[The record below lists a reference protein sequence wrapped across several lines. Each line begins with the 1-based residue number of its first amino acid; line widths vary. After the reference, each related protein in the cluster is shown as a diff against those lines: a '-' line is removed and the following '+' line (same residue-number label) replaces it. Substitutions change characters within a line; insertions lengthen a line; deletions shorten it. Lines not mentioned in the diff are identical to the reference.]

1 MSDITYEN
9 KKSHSLRTFI
19 ILMLAITLTCVS
31 LAMITEASWERSGS
45 LMEAVIMS
53 FLAGGVALSAHLLPA
68 LTKKRVGKFGWGIVS
83 MIWVVAVL
91 VTLYSHT
98 VFFVSTMTEA
108 GNSRANKSSQVQDIK
123 SISEENKKLMT
134 NTDARSV
141 VAISRDIANID
152 IQINQ
157 LTPRACAN
165 CKRIKGNIAG
175 LQAKKDALNIEMEEA
190 KRVAAL
196 RDEAIKMDQKAAEVK
211 NNARL
216 DPVTEKLV
224 SIFNGMNV
232 DGITLFI
239 SVVNAALL
247 EMLASL
253 FWWLVWP
260 DKKIVE
266 VDPEN
271 RNSLNKRKRP
281 ENILVEKNERKLLES
296 NEKSLIEN
304 KAKTLTASAD
314 QVIYNDKLID
324 KKNEDIFIDPYVS
337 KIVSIYKDN
346 DKRKVNSKFI
356 EEDINVISFVRHIVP
371 QYIKE
376 KSYNVE
382 EAINI
387 QQFENEEKP
396 LSHLDSFFKDS
407 FIEEPIPSN
416 NVIQEDEEV
425 IEEPI
430 VEENI
435 LEDEEDSF
443 NNNNN
448 ISFDNDFNNSF
459 ESNNET
465 EVVMSSME
473 EDESEAESEIRTD
486 MIQSDE
492 VNSEVVEIEEDKAQE
507 IILEENNEIELE
519 EVKNEEM
526 LMEENKKT
534 AGSDIVYS
542 RPRFKPS
549 EIVTV
554 NIQHNNEVNN
564 VDNKKINQEEAEE
577 KEVYKIEKMVAHFG
591 NDKMET
597 DLNKIAARFSKKPVE
612 EAEDVT
618 FEMPVLVNNYDEEA
632 NKSLYVNK
640 RKLAAQETAPE
651 PDDVLKDLFPEV
663 DFINDLTKK

>member
-108 GNSRANKSSQVQDIK
+108 GNSRANKSAQVQDIK
-123 SISEENKKLMT
+123 NISEENKKLMT

-260 DKKIVE
+260 DKKVIEPEVE
-266 VDPEN
+266 G
-271 RNSLNKRKRP
+271 RNTLNKRKRP
-281 ENILVEKNERKLLES
+281 ENILMEKNEKKLLES
-296 NEKSLIEN
+296 NDKNLLEN
-304 KAKTLTASAD
+304 KIKPLSAAVN
-314 QVIYNDKLID
+314 QIIYNDKLID

-337 KIVSIYKDN
+337 KIIPVYKET
-346 DKRKVNSKFI
+346 DKRKVNSNFI
-356 EEDINVISFVRHIVP
+356 EEDINVISFVRHITP
-371 QYIKE
+371 QYIQTLSKP
-376 KSYNVE
+376 VDE
-382 EAINI
+382 EINI
-387 QQFENEEKP
+387 QKFENEERP
-396 LSHLDSFFKDS
+396 LSNLDSFFKDS
-407 FIEEPIPSN
+407 FVDEDPIMLIKEE
-416 NVIQEDEEV
+416 
-425 IEEPI
+425 
-430 VEENI
+430 
-435 LEDEEDSF
+435 
-443 NNNNN
+443 
-448 ISFDNDFNNSF
+448 
-459 ESNNET
+459 ET
-465 EVVMSSME
+465 
-473 EDESEAESEIRTD
+473 
-486 MIQSDE
+486 
-492 VNSEVVEIEEDKAQE
+492 IEEDVSEDIGEERTDEPSSYNQDSSINDNEESIEEQAQSHKQEEEQEIIEEIKEDEGEVILVNEVEDEKPSE
-507 IILEENNEIELE
+507 IILEESNEIELE
-519 EVKNEEM
+519 EVKNEEI
-526 LMEENKKT
+526 LLQEENKKT
-534 AGSDIVYS
+534 AGSDVVYS

-554 NIQHNNEVNN
+554 NIQHSNENQ
-564 VDNKKINQEEAEE
+564 DAKIKNKEEEE
-577 KEVYKIEKMVAHFG
+577 SKEVYKIETVVPRFG

-597 DLNKIAARFSKKPVE
+597 DLKKITAQFSKKQE
-612 EAEDVT
+612 DNAEDIT
-618 FEMPVLVNNYDEEA
+618 FEIPVLVSNYEEES

-640 RKLAAQETAPE
+640 RKSSTQESAPE

-663 DFINDLTKK
+663 DFINDLSKK